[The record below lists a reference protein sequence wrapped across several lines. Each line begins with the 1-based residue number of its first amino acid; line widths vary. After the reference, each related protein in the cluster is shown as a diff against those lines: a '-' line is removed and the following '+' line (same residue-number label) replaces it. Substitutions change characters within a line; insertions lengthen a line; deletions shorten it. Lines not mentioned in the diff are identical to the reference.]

1 MAQRLQLLPLLLRAA
16 VQAGLDRLAALR
28 AGGRFDER
36 LQIDVGRGQDLDG
49 EADRAAIGCSQF
61 DGMRTRRQ
69 RRVQKPRAL
78 GNTHIRVSDITLL
91 LQADALIAVQASEID
106 IVPLDIG
113 PPDRQI
119 KEGLIYIQ
127 PAAGGKLEQGV
138 QAAAVAE
145 LFMKS
150 L

>member
-1 MAQRLQLLPLLLRAA
+1 
-16 VQAGLDRLAALR
+16 
-28 AGGRFDER
+28 
-36 LQIDVGRGQDLDG
+36 
-49 EADRAAIGCSQF
+49 
-61 DGMRTRRQ
+61 MRTRRQ

-127 PAAGGKLEQGV
+127 PAAGGKLERGFRP
-138 QAAAVAE
+138 
-145 LFMKS
+145 LPS
-150 L
+150 LRSSKPSKARYCL